1 MHIEPIARP
10 RRAMR
15 LAPLV
20 DVVFLLLV
28 FFMLVSRLD
37 VPQTIAVEP
46 PSAAGSG
53 ALQGAVL
60 VRVADDGDID
70 LNGLPIGIDALPD
83 QIASFLE
90 RDPDLRVLVQVAQH
104 AMLQDLVHVVDRL
117 RTAGAEDL
125 TLIEP

>member
-1 MHIEPIARP
+1 
-10 RRAMR
+10 MR

-37 VPQTIAVEP
+37 VPQTIAVAP

-70 LNGLPIGIDALPD
+70 LNGLPIDIDALPD

-90 RDPDLRVLVQVAQH
+90 RDPDLRVLVQVAKH